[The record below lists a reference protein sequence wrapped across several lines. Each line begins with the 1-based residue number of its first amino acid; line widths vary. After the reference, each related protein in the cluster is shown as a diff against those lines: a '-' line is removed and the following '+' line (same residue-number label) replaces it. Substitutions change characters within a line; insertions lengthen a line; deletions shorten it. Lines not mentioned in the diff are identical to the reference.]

1 MSDRPAGTITKGK
14 RMPVTYTNRK
24 GVTYYLCQGIT
35 KTGKPRFYFARE
47 PQGDPV
53 EQIPEGYTISE
64 SVNGIVSLVK
74 ARPAQILPDEVAAV
88 ESAVRRHP
96 KSRNYRVGVKQNR
109 IEMYERV
116 GPDVDN
122 LAPIFRELGVM
133 GPGLTERLQARLDQN
148 AQFKPEMRFVLADAE
163 QRTFQAQ
170 RMCYR
175 GSIDDFIDL
184 HGELGS
190 IEELARRL
198 VPALGTDEF
207 FELF

>member
-1 MSDRPAGTITKGK
+1 MKSE
-14 RMPVTYTNRK
+14 RMPATYTNRK
-24 GVTYYLCQGIT
+24 GVTYYLCRGVT
-35 KTGKPRFYFARE
+35 KTGKPRYYFARE
-47 PQGDPV
+47 PHGNPL
-53 EQIPEGYTISE
+53 EQIPAGYIISE
-64 SVNGIVSLVK
+64 SVNGIVSLVR

-96 KSRNYRVGVKQNR
+96 KSRNYRVGIKQNR
-109 IEMYERV
+109 IEVYERL
-116 GPDVDN
+116 GPDVGN

-148 AQFKPEMRFVLADAE
+148 AQFKPEMRFVLVDAE
-163 QRTFQAQ
+163 QRVFQAQ

-198 VPALGTDEF
+198 VPTLGTDEF

>member
-1 MSDRPAGTITKGK
+1 
-14 RMPVTYTNRK
+14 MPVTYTNRK
-24 GVTYYLCQGIT
+24 GALYYLCQGVT
-35 KTGKPRFYFARE
+35 KTGKPRYYFARE
-47 PQGDPV
+47 PQGIPI

-64 SVNGIVSLVK
+64 SVNGVVSLVK

-96 KSRNYRVGVKQNR
+96 QSRNYRVGTRQNR
-109 IEMYERV
+109 IEVYERA

-122 LAPIFRELGVM
+122 LVPIFRELGVM
-133 GPGLTERLQARLDQN
+133 GSGLTERLQARLESS
-148 AQFKPEMRFVLADAE
+148 AQFTPVMRFVLKDAE
-163 QRTFQAQ
+163 QRIFQAQ

-184 HGELGS
+184 HGKLGAV
-190 IEELARRL
+190 EELARRL
-198 VPALGTDEF
+198 VPTLGTDRF

>member
-1 MSDRPAGTITKGK
+1 MKSE

-24 GVTYYLCQGIT
+24 SIIYYLCQGVT
-35 KTGKPRFYFARE
+35 KTGKPRYYFARE
-47 PQGDPV
+47 PHGNPL
-53 EQIPEGYTISE
+53 EQIPAGYIISE
-64 SVNGIVSLVK
+64 SVNGIVSLVR
-74 ARPAQILPDEVAAV
+74 ARPARILPDEVAAV

-96 KSRNYRVGVKQNR
+96 KSRNYRVGIKQNR
-109 IEMYERV
+109 IEVYERV
-116 GPDVDN
+116 GPDVGN

-148 AQFKPEMRFVLADAE
+148 AQFKPEMRFVLVDSE
-163 QRTFQAQ
+163 QRVFQAQ

-198 VPALGTDEF
+198 VPTLGTDEF

>member
-1 MSDRPAGTITKGK
+1 MKSE
-14 RMPVTYTNRK
+14 RMPITYTNRK
-24 GVTYYLCQGIT
+24 GVTYYLCQGVT
-35 KTGKPRFYFARE
+35 RTGKPRYYFARE
-47 PQGDPV
+47 PQGDPL
-53 EQIPEGYTISE
+53 EQIPAAYMISE

-74 ARPAQILPDEVAAV
+74 ARPAQIMPDEVAAV

-96 KSRNYRVGVKQNR
+96 KSRNYRVGIKQNR
-109 IEMYERV
+109 IEVYERV
-116 GPDVDN
+116 GPDVGN

-133 GPGLTERLQARLDQN
+133 GPGLTERLQARLESN
-148 AQFKPEMRFVLADAE
+148 AQFTPVMRFVLKDAA
-163 QRTFQAQ
+163 QRLFQAQ

-198 VPALGTDEF
+198 VPTLGTDEF